1 MSNPNGNGL
10 RALISKVGP
19 IILLVLIGG
28 AGGGTALRA
37 FDSVNRNS
45 GGYREDRL
53 YIRETLERLDREI
66 QGLRS
71 DVRELL
77 RSK

>member
-10 RALISKVGP
+10 RALISKIGP
-19 IILLVLIGG
+19 IILLGLIGG
-28 AGGGTALRA
+28 AGGSTALRA
-37 FDSVNRNS
+37 FDSVNGRS

-53 YIRETLERLDREI
+53 YVRETLERLDREI

-77 RSK
+77 KSR

>member
-1 MSNPNGNGL
+1 MNNSNGNGL
-10 RALISKVGP
+10 KCFLTKVGP
-19 IILLVLIGG
+19 IILCGLVGG
-28 AGGGTALRA
+28 AGGTTALRA

-77 RSK
+77 KSK